1 MGKIT
6 PRIFLAVFIFGLY
19 LLSANTV
26 LANIKYGP
34 EKPISEKQI
43 QDKSF
48 FVGFLLEEEPTITLI
63 KNSPASC
70 SDKNDGILQ
79 VSGSGGLPP
88 YTYSWSG
95 SNGFTASG
103 EEINNLVPGAYTITL
118 TDTNDEKS
126 SEIFNVDFE
135 DNIAPEVLTQNIT
148 IQLDSSGN
156 ISIAEDAVN
165 DGSSDACGGLT
176 FNTNITNFTC
186 ADVGVNTV
194 NLSVT
199 DENGNSASATATVTV
214 KDNIA
219 PEVITQNIT
228 VQLDADGEASIT
240 TAQINNGSNDAC
252 GIQNLSLDNS
262 SFNCSNIGN
271 NTVTLTATDENGNSA
286 SNTAIVAVEDKSAPE
301 VITQNITVELDANG
315 EASITT
321 AQIDNGSNDA
331 CGIQNL
337 SLDNSSFNCS
347 NIGNNT
353 VTLTATD
360 KNGNSAS
367 KTAIVTVEDKIAP
380 EVITKNITVELDFNG
395 EASITTAQIDN
406 GSNDACGIQNLSL
419 DTSIFDCSNIGNN
432 TVTLTATDENGNSA
446 SEKAI
451 VTVEDNISPETP
463 TIPTLEWTCED
474 EIINFPTTTDNCNG
488 EITGTTSDPLSY
500 DTYGT
505 YTITWK
511 FTDDSENSVTATQE
525 IIIPEPTVEIPAI
538 NNSAFCNTEIVPEIN
553 FSGANATSYQWSY
566 QKNSSTDIGL
576 ASSGTGNIPAFTA
589 KNNSSE
595 PIIVD
600 FIVIPFGGNCQGEA
614 KNFQITIN
622 PTPTITKPEN
632 IVVCAGET
640 IDKINFPGASVS
652 GTSRVWI
659 NDNTSIGL
667 SSSGQGNIESF
678 TAANSTTQSIT
689 ATITLTPTANNC
701 EGISETFTIE
711 VKPNPELEIPEIPE
725 LCNGVPTEAIPINGN
740 FSGITYDISGGASI
754 GLSNKSGVAEI
765 PVFTPVNNTE
775 SLLNATIKIT
785 PKANGCIGETVEVSL
800 SVKPSPVVNTSYTN
814 QICSEAQTDL
824 LISSPVA
831 NTSYTWTVDAP
842 TAITGA
848 EDGNFEI
855 ADEKLIQ
862 QQLVNNS
869 ATPQIVT
876 YNITPEADG
885 CTGTTI
891 PVKITVNPTPEF
903 EINLPNCPNSV
914 DLTDPTIK
922 NNSSLNYTYWEDED
936 ATIEINNPTELSLGT
951 YYIKGQSDAG
961 CALIKEVIVDKI
973 KPVIT
978 NLNDSPTEIC
988 SGDAFDFL
996 PESNLEETTIS
1007 WSRAAVGEN
1016 PATNSSDRNNIN
1028 PNESLVNNTNNPIT
1042 ATYIFT
1048 LDKNGCTNEIPIEV
1062 EVAPAPQLIQEPINE
1077 ICNGSSIDYTPISSL
1092 PNSTITWRRNAFE
1105 GNQASS
1111 GSGSINEILY
1121 NDTGLEIGV
1130 TYFITITSAKG
1141 CSVEE
1146 SISFSLLSGPKVTA
1160 TASKNNLCAGETIDL
1175 YSTYEGEQSVDP
1187 VLLDENLNG
1196 SAGNWTTTNNSN
1208 GGNSN
1213 AARWRLRPDNYT
1225 PNYNDNIRSNDRTQ
1239 FYHSNSDIQGQNTY
1253 TETILKYNK
1262 SINTVGYTSL
1272 ELSFWQYYRHYN
1284 SIGEVEVSTDNNNWE
1299 RVYRT
1304 PNQTAEGL
1312 TSFDLNG
1319 YTGKENLYIRFK
1331 YRAGWGFWWAL
1342 DNIKLTGEGSTVPDV
1357 TWTSSTNPDWTSNEP
1372 NPTNISV
1379 SRTTVFTA
1387 TYTDPEIECPGV
1399 GTVEVVVKDPLQP
1412 EIIANYCSL
1421 DQTNQI
1427 LLSVDGEYD
1436 SYRWVTSGQT
1446 ISSEESL
1453 QVSLA
1458 QTYTLYVTKDGCEAS
1473 TSITPNENLITNGDF
1488 ENGNTGFNTVYGYV
1502 EDDPNSRREMYPE
1515 GLYAIGENA
1524 YNYHNNFSGL
1534 GHGGRGNF
1542 MIVNGDRSIG
1552 NIVWQSNTLEII
1564 PDTDYYFSAWTSNVN
1579 PASPARLRIQVL
1591 VNNAVVVESNL
1602 GDLTNQPVGNWI
1614 NFYNPELWNSG
1625 SNTEVIVRIINEN
1638 PTAGG
1643 NDFGIDDISFSA
1655 FRSFDFEFTPENNGP
1670 VCEGETIELAAN
1682 LDGGRLP
1689 ITFDWSGPNGF
1700 NQSITIT
1707 EESERAAADTI
1718 QLPNST
1724 AEMAGE
1730 YSLQITDFY
1739 GCNLESKTTTVEVI
1753 EKAVVFAGEDLEIC
1767 SNNPNIDLSTAS
1779 INHPT
1784 INSGFWSTIDG
1795 DNSRFTDPNTI
1806 NTTYNP
1812 SENEIS
1818 SGEIALVLTSNQDT
1832 GAVCETVSDTINIIF
1847 NISLELELVSKNV
1860 SCFEGND
1867 GKIEVN
1873 ILENTGTGPFTY
1885 VWSDGQTG
1893 RIAQNL
1899 QAGDYYV
1906 EVTDAKSCVVTSDT
1920 ISILQPEELL
1930 VENPIQL
1937 EEASCFDEYGTVV
1950 AIPVQGGLFA
1960 DETIDAENI
1969 PYVLDILDSAG
1980 NEISL
1985 EQEQIIYDINIGRFI
2000 VSGLQGG
2007 KGYTFLISSSENCA
2021 AEVKTFTT
2029 LTPPEINAGEVPEIS
2044 ECGIQS
2050 VWLAASPIDPEIGSG
2065 SWSYNNGET
2074 ALLGDPG
2081 NPNTTFTGQSGQT
2094 YTLTWSVAS
2103 AANPSCNLSTEIE
2116 VTFPPTCSKLNFD
2129 GDDDYVNAGNNY
2141 TMAGSDFSIEAWVK
2155 PNNISGVNTIIS
2167 KRVEEEPNLG
2177 YDLILNNGSP
2187 SFRVR
2192 NRSVTSS
2199 KKITTN
2205 RWYHIAGVYSDSKM
2219 SLFVDGIEIQTN
2231 TNNIPGGSGN
2241 FDAPFLIGATY
2252 SPSTNKETK
2261 DHFNGFIEEVRLW
2274 NTAISSQQIRFF
2286 MNQRLEKEDS
2296 NVSGTVLGNNLN
2308 LPNAPEKISWSNLLG
2323 YYQLLAQNNL
2333 ISDGFTDNL
2342 GSVGESAHG
2351 LLKNIQEM
2359 QENTAPLPYILYTSG
2374 QEWFDKPTWKLPNQI
2389 NGQNISQRD
2398 VWNPPGSQG
2407 IDNSRITW
2415 NIVKLSEDIK
2425 NPATQNNQNNIN
2437 LLALIS
2443 ENGILNME
2451 GENNMGGS
2459 QTGFGTG
2466 NALTITHYLELNGYI
2481 DLNGESQLIQTE
2493 GSEISGSGGVER
2505 DQQGTAS
2512 SYNYNYWS
2520 SPVLPNSNSQNY
2532 KVNQVLRDGS
2542 TVGTREFQ
2550 NINFKWAH
2558 THADG
2563 PKANPIKISDYW
2575 INAFRARKANEYSQW
2590 EQIGSY
2596 TALKPGEGYTMK
2608 GTSGEAS
2615 INDKQNYTFSGFP
2628 NNGTIEVS
2636 EIKPGQNYLLGN
2648 PYPSAISVEE
2658 FILDNIKDG
2667 AGRNNKNLLNGAV
2680 YFWDH
2685 FGGHTHYLAQYV
2697 GGYAVRNL
2705 IDGVSAISNDSR
2717 INASGARSTK
2727 KAGPYIPVGQGFFV
2741 NTTPDASSSD
2751 TDDFGTGKIV
2761 FKNSQRSFVIERG
2774 QSSSFFLK
2782 PLNTSKTNK
2791 NFEEKRADNRYKI
2804 RLEFHSPTGY
2814 HREVLVGADSRT
2826 SPGFDLGFD
2835 APLIDKGPEDMYWMI
2850 NGSRYVIQGVPNFNL
2865 DQKLPIG
2872 LIIADEKEFS
2882 IEIGEL
2888 ENVPDIIDI
2897 YLRDNSDSTY
2907 HDLRKEAFKTSL
2919 PAGEYQDLYEIV
2931 FHDVTS
2937 TRKDKEP
2944 GEGPIDYY
2952 YSLDNREFVI
2962 SNPEL
2967 HKIEHINIYN
2977 IAGQLVDQHFG
2988 IPDLK
2993 EIHVPQKKS
3002 LSSAVY
3008 IVKVYTDSGDYA
3020 KKVIIRK
3027 D

>member
-48 FVGFLLEEEPTITLI
+48 FVGFLLEEEPTITAPSDINGVNKPGECFALKSNI
-63 KNSPASC
+63 NLGNATFSGSSNSPTNDAPTEFPVGSTTVTWTVTDDSGNTATDTQLVNITDSENPQISLGNNISENTDTGNCTASIAIPNATFSDNC
-70 SDKNDGILQ
+70 SGESLSWIMSGAT
-79 VSGSGGLPP
+79 SGSGNGQVGT
-88 YTYSWSG
+88 YTFNIGTTTIDYTVTDAAGNNISDQIDVTIADDENPEISLGNNISENTDTGNCTASIAIPNATFSDNCSGESLSWTMSGATSG
-95 SNGFTASG
+95 SGNAQVGKYTFNIGTTTIDYTVTDAAGNKISDQIDVVVEDNEKPIISAPADVTVDTDNNECTASSVSLG
-103 EEINNLVPGAYTITL
+103 TPTTGDNCEI
-118 TDTNDEKS
+118 K
-126 SEIFNVDFE
+126 
-135 DNIAPEVLTQNIT
+135 
-148 IQLDSSGN
+148 
-156 ISIAEDAVN
+156 
-165 DGSSDACGGLT
+165 
-176 FNTNITNFTC
+176 NITNDAPSVFSIGET
-186 ADVGVNTV
+186 TV
-194 NLSVT
+194 IWTVT
-199 DENGNSASATATVTV
+199 DNA
-214 KDNIA
+214 DN
-219 PEVITQNIT
+219 T
-228 VQLDADGEASIT
+228 ASIT
-240 TAQINNGSNDAC
+240 Q
-252 GIQNLSLDNS
+252 
-262 SFNCSNIGN
+262 
-271 NTVTLTATDENGNSA
+271 
-286 SNTAIVAVEDKSAPE
+286 K
-301 VITQNITVELDANG
+301 
-315 EASITT
+315 
-321 AQIDNGSNDA
+321 
-331 CGIQNL
+331 
-337 SLDNSSFNCS
+337 
-347 NIGNNT
+347 
-353 VTLTATD
+353 
-360 KNGNSAS
+360 
-367 KTAIVTVEDKIAP
+367 VTVEDKQAP
-380 EVITKNITVELDFNG
+380 F
-395 EASITTAQIDN
+395 Q
-406 GSNDACGIQNLSL
+406 
-419 DTSIFDCSNIGNN
+419 
-432 TVTLTATDENGNSA
+432 
-446 SEKAI
+446 
-451 VTVEDNISPETP
+451 P
-463 TIPTLEWTCED
+463 TIPSLEWTCED

-566 QKNSSTDIGL
+566 PKNSSTDIGL

-600 FIVIPFGGNCQGEA
+600 FTVIPFGGNCQGEP

-667 SSSGQGNIESF
+667 SASGQGNIESF
-678 TAANSTTQSIT
+678 TATNSTTQSIT

-740 FSGITYDISGGASI
+740 YNGITYDISGGASI

-869 ATPQIVT
+869 STPQIVT

-903 EINLPNCPNSV
+903 EINLPNCPESI

-961 CALIKEVIVDKI
+961 CALIKEVVIDKI

-1062 EVAPAPQLIQEPINE
+1062 EVAPAPQLIQEPLNE

-1160 TASKNNLCAGETIDL
+1160 TSSKNNICAGETVDL
-1175 YSTYEGEQSVDP
+1175 FSTFEGEQSVDP
-1187 VLLDENLNG
+1187 VLLDENFNG
-1196 SAGNWTTTNNSN
+1196 STSNWQSINNSS
-1208 GGNSN
+1208 GGNQEN
-1213 AARWRLRPDNYT
+1213 AAWKKRNGTHNMNYGSV
-1225 PNYNDNIRSNDRTQ
+1225 RSDGST
-1239 FYHSNSDIQGQNTY
+1239 FYITDSDAQGQNGNTR
-1253 TETILKYNK
+1253 TILLYNEPL
-1262 SINTVGYTSL
+1262 NTIGYSSL
-1272 ELSFWQYYRHYN
+1272 ELSFWQDYRDWDN
-1284 SIGEVEVSTDNNNWE
+1284 NDRGRVEVSTNKSDWTTVETINGSGHRDENTT
-1299 RVYRT
+1299 V
-1304 PNQTAEGL
+1304 
-1312 TSFDLNG
+1312 DLSG
-1319 YTGKENLYIRFK
+1319 FIGQEELYIRFN
-1331 YRAGWGFWWAL
+1331 YRANWGYWWAI
-1342 DNIKLTGEGSTVPDV
+1342 DDVKITGEGSTIPDV

-1847 NISLELELVSKNV
+1847 NISPELELVSKNV
-1860 SCFEGND
+1860 RCFEGND

-2065 SWSYNNGET
+2065 SWSYNNSET

-2094 YTLTWSVAS
+2094 YTLTWNVAS
-2103 AANPSCNLSTEIE
+2103 AANPSCSVSTEIE

-2274 NTAISSQQIRFF
+2274 NTAISSEQIRFF

-2333 ISDGFTDNL
+2333 ISDGFTNNL

-2374 QEWFDKPTWKLPNQI
+2374 QEWFNKPTWKLPNQI

-2826 SPGFDLGFD
+2826 SQGFDLGFD

-2850 NGSRYVIQGVPNFNL
+2850 NDSRYVIQGVPNFNL

>member
-48 FVGFLLEEEPTITLI
+48 FVGFLLKEEPTITAPSDINGVNKPGECFALKSNI
-63 KNSPASC
+63 NLGNATFSGSSNSPTNDAPTEFPVGSTTVTWTVTDDSGNTATDTQLVNITDSENPQISLGNNISKNTDDGKCTASIAIPNATFSDNC
-70 SDKNDGILQ
+70 SGELLSWIMSGAT
-79 VSGSGGLPP
+79 SGSGNGQVGT
-88 YTYSWSG
+88 YTFNIGTTTIDYTVTDAAGNNISDQIDVTIADDENPEISLGNNISENTDTGNCTASIAIPNATFSDNCSGESLSWTMSGATSG
-95 SNGFTASG
+95 SGNGQVGTYTFNIGTTTIDYTVTDAAG
-103 EEINNLVPGAYTITL
+103 NNISDQIDV
-118 TDTNDEKS
+118 
-126 SEIFNVDFE
+126 VVE
-135 DNIAPEVLTQNIT
+135 DNEKPTISAPANVTVDTDNNECKASNVSLGTPTTADNCEIK
-148 IQLDSSGN
+148 
-156 ISIAEDAVN
+156 
-165 DGSSDACGGLT
+165 
-176 FNTNITNFTC
+176 NITNNAPSVFSIGET
-186 ADVGVNTV
+186 TV
-194 NLSVT
+194 IWTVT
-199 DENGNSASATATVTV
+199 DNA
-214 KDNIA
+214 DN
-219 PEVITQNIT
+219 T
-228 VQLDADGEASIT
+228 ASIT
-240 TAQINNGSNDAC
+240 Q
-252 GIQNLSLDNS
+252 
-262 SFNCSNIGN
+262 
-271 NTVTLTATDENGNSA
+271 
-286 SNTAIVAVEDKSAPE
+286 K
-301 VITQNITVELDANG
+301 
-315 EASITT
+315 
-321 AQIDNGSNDA
+321 
-331 CGIQNL
+331 
-337 SLDNSSFNCS
+337 
-347 NIGNNT
+347 
-353 VTLTATD
+353 
-360 KNGNSAS
+360 
-367 KTAIVTVEDKIAP
+367 VTVEDKQAP
-380 EVITKNITVELDFNG
+380 F
-395 EASITTAQIDN
+395 Q
-406 GSNDACGIQNLSL
+406 
-419 DTSIFDCSNIGNN
+419 
-432 TVTLTATDENGNSA
+432 
-446 SEKAI
+446 
-451 VTVEDNISPETP
+451 P
-463 TIPTLEWTCED
+463 TIPALEWTCED

-538 NNSAFCNTEIVPEIN
+538 NNSAFCNTEEIPEIN

-600 FIVIPFGGNCQGEA
+600 FTVIPFGGNCQGEA

-678 TAANSTTQSIT
+678 TATNSTTQSIT

-740 FSGITYDISGGASI
+740 FNGITYDISGGASI

-765 PVFTPVNNTE
+765 PVFTPINNTE

-848 EDGNFEI
+848 DDGNFEI

-869 ATPQIVT
+869 STPQIVT

-903 EINLPNCPNSV
+903 EINLPNCPESI

-936 ATIEINNPTELSLGT
+936 VTIEINNPTELSLGT

-961 CALIKEVIVDKI
+961 CALIKEVVVDKI

-978 NLNDSPTEIC
+978 NLNNSPTEIC

-1028 PNESLVNNTNNPIT
+1028 PNESLVNNANNPIT

-1160 TASKNNLCAGETIDL
+1160 TSSKNNICAGETVDL
-1175 YSTYEGEQSVDP
+1175 FSTFEGEQSVDP
-1187 VLLDENLNG
+1187 VLLDENFNG
-1196 SAGNWTTTNNSN
+1196 STSNWQSINNSS
-1208 GGNSN
+1208 GGNQEN
-1213 AARWRLRPDNYT
+1213 AAWKKRNGTHNMNYGSV
-1225 PNYNDNIRSNDRTQ
+1225 RSDGST
-1239 FYHSNSDIQGQNTY
+1239 FYITDSDAQGQNGNTR
-1253 TETILKYNK
+1253 TILLYNEPL
-1262 SINTVGYTSL
+1262 NTIGYSSL
-1272 ELSFWQYYRHYN
+1272 ELSFWQDYRDWDN
-1284 SIGEVEVSTDNNNWE
+1284 NDRGRVQVSTNKSDWTTVETINGSGHRDENTT
-1299 RVYRT
+1299 V
-1304 PNQTAEGL
+1304 
-1312 TSFDLNG
+1312 DLSG
-1319 YTGKENLYIRFK
+1319 FIGQEELYIRFN
-1331 YRAGWGFWWAL
+1331 YRANWGYWWAI
-1342 DNIKLTGEGSTVPDV
+1342 DDVKITGEGSTIPDV

-1473 TSITPNENLITNGDF
+1473 TSITPNENLIANGDF

-1502 EDDPNSRREMYPE
+1502 EDDPTSRREMYPE
-1515 GLYAIGENA
+1515 GLYAIGKNA

-1655 FRSFDFEFTPENNGP
+1655 FRSFDFEFNPQNNGP

-1700 NQSITIT
+1700 SQSTTIT

-1724 AEMAGE
+1724 PEMAGE

-1784 INSGFWSTIDG
+1784 TNSGFWSTIDG

-1847 NISLELELVSKNV
+1847 NISPELELISKNV

-1885 VWSDGQTG
+1885 LWSDGQTG

-1920 ISILQPEELL
+1920 ISILQPDELL

-1985 EQEQIIYDINIGRFI
+1985 EQEQIIYDINTGRFI

-2103 AANPSCNLSTEIE
+2103 VANPSCSVSTEIE

-2274 NTAISSQQIRFF
+2274 NTAISSEQIRFF

-2374 QEWFDKPTWKLPNQI
+2374 QEWFNKPTWKLPNQI

-2415 NIVKLSEDIK
+2415 NIVKLSENIK

-2550 NINFKWAH
+2550 SINFKWAH

-2563 PKANPIKISDYW
+2563 PKVNPIKISDYW

-2826 SPGFDLGFD
+2826 SQGFDLGFD

-2850 NGSRYVIQGVPNFNL
+2850 NDSRYVIQGVPNFNL

-2872 LIIADEKEFS
+2872 LIIAEEKEFS
-2882 IEIGEL
+2882 IELGEL
-2888 ENVPDIIDI
+2888 ENVPNIIDI

-2931 FHDVTS
+2931 FHDATS

-2993 EIHVPQKKS
+2993 EIHIPQKKS

-3008 IVKVYTDSGDYA
+3008 IAKVYTDSGDYA

>member
-48 FVGFLLEEEPTITLI
+48 FVGFLLEEEPTITAPSDINGVNKPGECFALKSNI
-63 KNSPASC
+63 NLGNATFSGSSNSPTNDAPTEFPVGSTTVTWTVTDDSGNTATDTQLVNITDSENPQISLGNNISKNTDDGKCTASIAIPNATFSDNC
-70 SDKNDGILQ
+70 SGESLSWIMSGAT
-79 VSGSGGLPP
+79 SGSGNGQVGT
-88 YTYSWSG
+88 YTFNIGTTTIDYTVTDAAGNNISDQIDVTIADDENPEISLGNNISENTDTGNCTASIAIPNATFSDNCSGESLSWTMSGATSG
-95 SNGFTASG
+95 SGNGQVGTYTFNIGTTTIDYTVTDAAGNNISDQIDVVVEDNEKPTISAPANVTVDTDNNECTASNVSLG
-103 EEINNLVPGAYTITL
+103 TPTTADNCEIKI
-118 TDTNDEKS
+118 
-126 SEIFNVDFE
+126 
-135 DNIAPEVLTQNIT
+135 
-148 IQLDSSGN
+148 
-156 ISIAEDAVN
+156 
-165 DGSSDACGGLT
+165 
-176 FNTNITNFTC
+176 ITNNAPSVFSIGET
-186 ADVGVNTV
+186 TV
-194 NLSVT
+194 IWTVT
-199 DENGNSASATATVTV
+199 DSA
-214 KDNIA
+214 DN
-219 PEVITQNIT
+219 T
-228 VQLDADGEASIT
+228 ASIT
-240 TAQINNGSNDAC
+240 Q
-252 GIQNLSLDNS
+252 
-262 SFNCSNIGN
+262 
-271 NTVTLTATDENGNSA
+271 
-286 SNTAIVAVEDKSAPE
+286 K
-301 VITQNITVELDANG
+301 
-315 EASITT
+315 
-321 AQIDNGSNDA
+321 
-331 CGIQNL
+331 
-337 SLDNSSFNCS
+337 
-347 NIGNNT
+347 
-353 VTLTATD
+353 
-360 KNGNSAS
+360 
-367 KTAIVTVEDKIAP
+367 VTVEDKQAP
-380 EVITKNITVELDFNG
+380 F
-395 EASITTAQIDN
+395 Q
-406 GSNDACGIQNLSL
+406 
-419 DTSIFDCSNIGNN
+419 
-432 TVTLTATDENGNSA
+432 
-446 SEKAI
+446 
-451 VTVEDNISPETP
+451 P
-463 TIPTLEWTCED
+463 TIPALEWTCED

-600 FIVIPFGGNCQGEA
+600 FTVIPFGGNCQGEA

-678 TAANSTTQSIT
+678 TATNSTTQSIT

-740 FSGITYDISGGASI
+740 FNGITYDISGGASI

-785 PKANGCIGETVEVSL
+785 PKANGCIGETVEVFL
-800 SVKPSPVVNTSYTN
+800 SVKPSPVINTSYTN

-848 EDGNFEI
+848 DDGNFEI

-869 ATPQIVT
+869 STPQIVT

-903 EINLPNCPNSV
+903 VISLPNCPESI

-951 YYIKGQSDAG
+951 YYVKGQSDAG
-961 CALIKEVIVDKI
+961 CALIKEVVIDKI

-1160 TASKNNLCAGETIDL
+1160 TSSKNNICAGETVDL
-1175 YSTYEGEQSVDP
+1175 FSTFEGEQSVDP
-1187 VLLDENLNG
+1187 VLLDENFNG
-1196 SAGNWTTTNNSN
+1196 STSNWQSINNSS
-1208 GGNSN
+1208 GGNQEN
-1213 AARWRLRPDNYT
+1213 AAWKKRNGTHNMNYGSV
-1225 PNYNDNIRSNDRTQ
+1225 RSDGST
-1239 FYHSNSDIQGQNTY
+1239 FYITDSDAQGQNGNTR
-1253 TETILKYNK
+1253 TILLYNEPL
-1262 SINTVGYTSL
+1262 NTIGYSSL
-1272 ELSFWQYYRHYN
+1272 ELSFWQDYRDWDN
-1284 SIGEVEVSTDNNNWE
+1284 NDRGRVEVSTNKSDWTTVETINGSGHRDENTT
-1299 RVYRT
+1299 V
-1304 PNQTAEGL
+1304 
-1312 TSFDLNG
+1312 DLSG
-1319 YTGKENLYIRFK
+1319 FIGQEELYIRFN
-1331 YRAGWGFWWAL
+1331 YRANWGYWWAI
-1342 DNIKLTGEGSTVPDV
+1342 DDVKITGEGSTIPDV

-1473 TSITPNENLITNGDF
+1473 TSITPNENLIANGDF

-1502 EDDPNSRREMYPE
+1502 EDDPTSRREMYPE

-1625 SNTEVIVRIINEN
+1625 SNTEVVVRIINEN

-1655 FRSFDFEFTPENNGP
+1655 FRSFDFEFNPQNNGP

-1700 NQSITIT
+1700 SQSTTIT

-1724 AEMAGE
+1724 PEMAGE

-1812 SENEIS
+1812 NENEIS

-1847 NISLELELVSKNV
+1847 NISPELELVSKNV

-1985 EQEQIIYDINIGRFI
+1985 EQEQIIYDINTGRFI

-2029 LTPPEINAGEVPEIS
+2029 LTPPEINAGEVPEVS

-2103 AANPSCNLSTEIE
+2103 AANPSCSVSTEIE

-2252 SPSTNKETK
+2252 SPATTKGTK

-2274 NTAISSQQIRFF
+2274 NTAISSEQIRFF
-2286 MNQRLEKEDS
+2286 MNQRLEKKNS

-2308 LPNAPEKISWSNLLG
+2308 LPNAPEKISWNNLLG

-2374 QEWFDKPTWKLPNQI
+2374 QEWFNKPTWKLPNQI

-2415 NIVKLSEDIK
+2415 NIVKLYEDIK

-2563 PKANPIKISDYW
+2563 QKANPIKISDYW

-2685 FGGHTHYLAQYV
+2685 FGGHTHYLAEYV

-2826 SPGFDLGFD
+2826 SQGFDLGFD

-2850 NGSRYVIQGVPNFNL
+2850 NDSRYVIQGVPNFNL

-2872 LIIADEKEFS
+2872 LIIAEEKEFS
-2882 IEIGEL
+2882 IELGEL
-2888 ENVPDIIDI
+2888 ENVPNIIDI

>member
-6 PRIFLAVFIFGLY
+6 PRIFLAVFILGLY

-48 FVGFLLEEEPTITLI
+48 FVGFLLEEELTITAPSDINGVNKPGECFALKSNI
-63 KNSPASC
+63 NLGNATFSGSSNSPTNDAPTEFPVGSTTVTWTVTDDSGNTATDTQLVNITDSENPQISLGNNISENTDTGNCTASIAIPNATFSDNC
-70 SDKNDGILQ
+70 SWESLSWIMSGAT
-79 VSGSGGLPP
+79 SGSGNGQVGT
-88 YTYSWSG
+88 YTFNIGTTTIDYTVTDAAGNNISDQIDVTIADDENPEISLGNNISENSDTGNCTASIAIPNATFSDNCSGESLSWTMSGATSG
-95 SNGFTASG
+95 SGNGQVGTYTFNIGITTIDYTVTDAAGNNISDEIDVVIEDNEKPTISAPADVTVDTDNNECTASSVSLG
-103 EEINNLVPGAYTITL
+103 TPTTGDNCEI
-118 TDTNDEKS
+118 K
-126 SEIFNVDFE
+126 
-135 DNIAPEVLTQNIT
+135 
-148 IQLDSSGN
+148 
-156 ISIAEDAVN
+156 
-165 DGSSDACGGLT
+165 
-176 FNTNITNFTC
+176 NITNDAPSVFSIGET
-186 ADVGVNTV
+186 TV
-194 NLSVT
+194 IWTVT
-199 DENGNSASATATVTV
+199 DSA
-214 KDNIA
+214 DN
-219 PEVITQNIT
+219 T
-228 VQLDADGEASIT
+228 ASIT
-240 TAQINNGSNDAC
+240 Q
-252 GIQNLSLDNS
+252 
-262 SFNCSNIGN
+262 
-271 NTVTLTATDENGNSA
+271 
-286 SNTAIVAVEDKSAPE
+286 K
-301 VITQNITVELDANG
+301 
-315 EASITT
+315 
-321 AQIDNGSNDA
+321 
-331 CGIQNL
+331 
-337 SLDNSSFNCS
+337 
-347 NIGNNT
+347 
-353 VTLTATD
+353 
-360 KNGNSAS
+360 
-367 KTAIVTVEDKIAP
+367 VTVEDKQAP
-380 EVITKNITVELDFNG
+380 F
-395 EASITTAQIDN
+395 Q
-406 GSNDACGIQNLSL
+406 
-419 DTSIFDCSNIGNN
+419 
-432 TVTLTATDENGNSA
+432 
-446 SEKAI
+446 
-451 VTVEDNISPETP
+451 P

-538 NNSAFCNTEIVPEIN
+538 NNSAFCNAEEIPEIN

-600 FIVIPFGGNCQGEA
+600 FTVIPFGGNCQGEP

-667 SSSGQGNIESF
+667 SASGQGNIESF
-678 TAANSTTQSIT
+678 TATNSTTQSIT

-740 FSGITYDISGGASI
+740 FNGITYDISGGASI
-754 GLSNKSGVAEI
+754 GLSNKSDVAEI

-775 SLLNATIKIT
+775 SLLNATIKIN

-869 ATPQIVT
+869 STPQIVT

-891 PVKITVNPTPEF
+891 PVKITVNPIPEF
-903 EINLPNCPNSV
+903 VISLPNCPESI

-1160 TASKNNLCAGETIDL
+1160 TSSKNNICAGETVDL
-1175 YSTYEGEQSVDP
+1175 FSTFEGEQSVDP
-1187 VLLDENLNG
+1187 VLLDENFNG
-1196 SAGNWTTTNNSN
+1196 STSNWQSINNSS
-1208 GGNSN
+1208 GGNQEN
-1213 AARWRLRPDNYT
+1213 AAWKKRNGTHNMNYGSV
-1225 PNYNDNIRSNDRTQ
+1225 RSDGST
-1239 FYHSNSDIQGQNTY
+1239 FYITDSDAQGQNGNTR
-1253 TETILKYNK
+1253 TILLFNK
-1262 SINTVGYTSL
+1262 PLNTIGYSSL
-1272 ELSFWQYYRHYN
+1272 ELSFWQDYRDWDN
-1284 SIGEVEVSTDNNNWE
+1284 NDRGRVQVSTNKSDWTTVETINGSGHRDENTT
-1299 RVYRT
+1299 V
-1304 PNQTAEGL
+1304 
-1312 TSFDLNG
+1312 DLSG
-1319 YTGKENLYIRFK
+1319 FIGQEELYIRFN
-1331 YRAGWGFWWAL
+1331 YRANWGYWWAI
-1342 DNIKLTGEGSTVPDV
+1342 DDVKITGEGSTIPDV

-1473 TSITPNENLITNGDF
+1473 TSITPNENLIANGDF

-1502 EDDPNSRREMYPE
+1502 EDDPTSRREMYPE

-1625 SNTEVIVRIINEN
+1625 SNTEVVVRIINEN

-1700 NQSITIT
+1700 SQSTTIT

-1784 INSGFWSTIDG
+1784 INSGFWSTING

-1812 SENEIS
+1812 NENEIS

-1847 NISLELELVSKNV
+1847 NISPELELVSKNV

-1906 EVTDAKSCVVTSDT
+1906 DVTDAKSCVVTSDT

-1985 EQEQIIYDINIGRFI
+1985 EQEQIIYDINTGRFI

-2103 AANPSCNLSTEIE
+2103 AANPSCNVSTEIE

-2192 NRSVTSS
+2192 NRTVTSS

-2274 NTAISSQQIRFF
+2274 NTAISSEQIRFF

-2374 QEWFDKPTWKLPNQI
+2374 QEWFNKPTWKLPNQI

-2563 PKANPIKISDYW
+2563 PKANPIKISDFW

-2751 TDDFGTGKIV
+2751 TDDFRTGKIV

-2826 SPGFDLGFD
+2826 SQSFDLGFD

-2850 NGSRYVIQGVPNFNL
+2850 NDSRYVIQGVPNFNL

-2962 SNPEL
+2962 NNPEL

-2993 EIHVPQKKS
+2993 EIRVPQKKS